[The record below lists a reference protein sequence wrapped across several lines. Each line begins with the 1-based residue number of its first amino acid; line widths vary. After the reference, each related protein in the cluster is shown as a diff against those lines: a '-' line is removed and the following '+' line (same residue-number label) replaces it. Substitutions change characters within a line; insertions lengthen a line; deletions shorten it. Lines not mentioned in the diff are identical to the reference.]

1 MTTMDLVDGDMGEI
15 LVAERRN
22 VTGHKRIKVS

>member
-22 VTGHKRIKVS
+22 MTGHNRIKVS